1 MSPTPNSFIYIDGE
15 SFGGARA
22 DIGGD
27 PDNPDLKIAWKYL
40 WTAKDTW
47 LGPEQVLGGI
57 GAVYN
62 LTMDPYEKYDM
73 AFNGAVSYRL
83 ASTSPGKYAGQ
94 DNGWVLSLIEPV
106 VIDFDKSII
115 KYPNIRRVPGG
126 ASTDLRPN
134 LQDPSN
140 PVPAMD
146 PNKAPRIGGSGG

>member
-1 MSPTPNSFIYIDGE
+1 
-15 SFGGARA
+15 
-22 DIGGD
+22 
-27 PDNPDLKIAWKYL
+27 
-40 WTAKDTW
+40 
-47 LGPEQVLGGI
+47 
-57 GAVYN
+57 
-62 LTMDPYEKYDM
+62 MDPYGKYDM
-73 AFNGAVSYRL
+73 AFNGAMSYCL

-94 DNGWVLSLIEPV
+94 DNGWIFSLVQPVL
-106 VIDFDKSII
+106 IDFDKSII